1 MYCATGGSCVCYD
14 NADSRLFMDC
24 YYYNYCYYCVQAGK
38 APGSQPSDPDFTQ
51 MEQALKVADALVR
64 PNIRAA
70 TAAAASTTVGTAA
83 AGTAAADDMD
93 TSSSSA
99 KAEPV
104 LQRSDAPRTDVATD
118 VAEEQQEQ
126 EGARFWRNDMARLIV
141 SAMLGFVQLR
151 TGQLGL
157 AAQTMAAVEKVT
169 AASPAVLV
177 LPMPWHAVH
186 LVAQMLWGLRLPEA
200 YEGLACILREAR
212 VSALHLLL

>member
-1 MYCATGGSCVCYD
+1 
-14 NADSRLFMDC
+14 
-24 YYYNYCYYCVQAGK
+24 
-38 APGSQPSDPDFTQ
+38 

-70 TAAAASTTVGTAA
+70 TAAAANSSTTAADTAAAAA
-83 AGTAAADDMD
+83 AGTAAATADDMD

-99 KAEPV
+99 KAEPM
-104 LQRSDAPRTDVATD
+104 LQQMSDAPRTDVASD
-118 VAEEQQEQ
+118 AAEEQQEQEQ
-126 EGARFWRNDMARLIV
+126 EGARFWRNDMARLVV

-157 AAQTMAAVEKVT
+157 AAQTMAAVEQVT

-186 LVAQMLWGLRLPEA
+186 LVAQMLWALRLPEA

-212 VSALHLLL
+212 VSAHHLVLCISLKSRSSGTQCPQFT